1 MVLFL
6 PRYLKEKED
15 RMTEQLINNQ
25 QPSSSSCNTEAAID
39 KPSLS
44 SSDTTNQ
51 TNASS
56 AIPDGSKAAPNKDGK

>member
-1 MVLFL
+1 
-6 PRYLKEKED
+6 
-15 RMTEQLINNQ
+15 MTEQLINNQ